1 MVQGVGRVQVGVTR
15 DPPLLG
21 PRWRA
26 FTAPRQ
32 LLLLPSLIWFLGFFL
47 VPLVLVAVHSF
58 GQISLVTFR
67 MHFGWTLQNYRDIAD
82 PIYFRTLV
90 RSLELS
96 ISTTLLTLVLGFP
109 MAYFT
114 SRLSPRWQRV
124 ALLAIIV
131 PFWASFVV
139 RTYALV
145 NLLEDG
151 GPIDDLAQ
159 RLHLISGHLD
169 FLYTTGSIGAGM
181 VYTYL
186 PLMILPIYVALE
198 RIDPEQLDAAADLG
212 ASGSSM
218 FRRVV
223 LPLGMPGVVAGA
235 VIVGISAT
243 GEYVIPEILGGGK
256 TLMLGNIVAS
266 QFLNVGNYPFGS
278 AIAMSLLG
286 VLVLLMILGGRFGFK
301 GPGEVVA

>member
-15 DPPLLG
+15 DPTLG
-21 PRWRA
+21 SRWRS

-67 MHFGWTLQNYRDIAD
+67 MRFGWTLQNYRDIAD

-96 ISTTLLTLVLGFP
+96 LTTTLLTLLLGFP
-109 MAYFT
+109 MAYLL
-114 SRLSPRWQRV
+114 SRLSTRWQRV
-124 ALLAIIV
+124 GLLAIIV

-139 RTYALV
+139 RTYSLV
-145 NLLEDG
+145 NLLENG
-151 GPIDDLAQ
+151 GPVDDVAR

-169 FLYTTGSIGAGM
+169 FLYSAGSIGAGM
-181 VYTYL
+181 VYSYL

-212 ASGSSM
+212 AGGASM

-223 LPLGMPGVVAGA
+223 IPLGMPGVVAGA

-286 VLVLLMILGGRFGFK
+286 VLVLLMFLGGRFGFK
-301 GPGEVVA
+301 GPSEVVA

>member
-1 MVQGVGRVQVGVTR
+1 VGRVQVGVTSEAPGR
-15 DPPLLG
+15 A
-21 PRWRA
+21 RWRG
-26 FTAPRQ
+26 FVAPRQ

-47 VPLVLVAVHSF
+47 VPLVLVAIHSF

-82 PIYFRTLV
+82 PIYFRTLT
-90 RSLELS
+90 RSLLLS
-96 ISTTLLTLVLGFP
+96 ASTTLLTLVLGFP
-109 MAYFT
+109 MAYFL
-114 SRLSPRWQRV
+114 SRLSPRWQKV
-124 ALLAIIV
+124 GLLAIIV

-145 NLLEDG
+145 NLLENG
-151 GPIDDLAQ
+151 GPVDDLAQ
-159 RLHLISGHLD
+159 RMHLITGHLD
-169 FLYTTGSIGAGM
+169 FLYSAGSIGVGM
-181 VYTYL
+181 VYSYL

-198 RIDPEQLDAAADLG
+198 RIDPAQLDAAADLG
-212 ASGSSM
+212 ANGRSL
-218 FRRVV
+218 FRRIIV
-223 LPLGMPGVVAGA
+223 PLGMPGVVAGA

-256 TLMLGNIVAS
+256 TLMLGNIVAG

-286 VLVLLMILGGRFGFK
+286 VLVVLLLLGGRFGFK
-301 GPGEVVA
+301 GAGEAVA

>member
-1 MVQGVGRVQVGVTR
+1 VVEGVGRVQVGVAPR
-15 DPPLLG
+15 AGWRGLL
-21 PRWRA
+21 
-26 FTAPRQ
+26 APRQ

-47 VPLVLVAVHSF
+47 VPLGLIAVHSF

-67 MHFGWTLQNYRDIAD
+67 MRFGWTLQNYRDIAD
-82 PIYFRTLV
+82 PIYFRTLT

-96 ISTTLLTLVLGFP
+96 VATTFLTLLLGFP
-109 MAYFT
+109 MAYLL
-114 SRLSPRWQRV
+114 SRLAPRWQRV
-124 ALLAIIV
+124 GLLAIIV

-145 NLLEDG
+145 NLLENG
-151 GPIDDLAQ
+151 GPLDDLAR
-159 RLHLISGHLD
+159 RLHLVGGHLD
-169 FLYTTGSIGAGM
+169 VLYTAGSIGMGM
-181 VYTYL
+181 VYSYL

-198 RIDPEQLDAAADLG
+198 RIDPEQLDAAGDLG
-212 ASGSSM
+212 ANGTEV

-223 LPLGMPGVVAGA
+223 LPLGKPGVVAGC

-256 TLMLGNIVAS
+256 TLMLGNIVAD

-286 VLVLLMILGGRFGFK
+286 LLILLLLLGGRFGFR
-301 GPGEVVA
+301 GASEAVA

>member
-1 MVQGVGRVQVGVTR
+1 MVEGVGRVQVGVTGEFTVR
-15 DPPLLG
+15 H
-21 PRWRA
+21 RWRG
-26 FTAPRQ
+26 FTTPRQ
-32 LLLLPSLIWFLGFFL
+32 LLLLPSLVWFLGFFL
-47 VPLVLVAVHSF
+47 APLVLIAVHSF

-67 MHFGWTLQNYRDIAD
+67 MRFGWTLQNYRDIAD
-82 PIYFRTLV
+82 PIYFRTLM

-96 ISTTLLTLVLGFP
+96 AATTVLTLIFGFP
-109 MAYFT
+109 MAYFL
-114 SRLSPRWQRV
+114 SRLSSRWQKIG
-124 ALLAIIV
+124 LLAIIV

-139 RTYALV
+139 RTYSLV
-145 NLLEDG
+145 NLLENG
-151 GPIDDLAQ
+151 GPVDDLAR
-159 RLHLISGHLD
+159 RLHLITGHLD
-169 FLYTTGSIGAGM
+169 FLYTAGSIGAGM

-212 ASGSSM
+212 ANGGSM
-218 FRRVV
+218 FRRVI

-256 TLMLGNIVAS
+256 TLMLGNIVAD

-278 AIAMSLLG
+278 AIAMSLLALLI
-286 VLVLLMILGGRFGFK
+286 VLMLVGGRFGFRS
-301 GPGEVVA
+301 PGEVLT

>member
-1 MVQGVGRVQVGVTR
+1 MVQSVGRVQVGVATK
-15 DPPLLG
+15 PTTG
-21 PRWRA
+21 RWRA

-82 PIYFRTLV
+82 PIYLRTLT

-96 ISTTLLTLVLGFP
+96 AATTILTLVLGFP
-109 MAYFT
+109 MAYFL
-114 SRLSPRWQRV
+114 SRLSTRWQRIG
-124 ALLAIIV
+124 LLAIIV

-139 RTYALV
+139 RTYSLV
-145 NLLEDG
+145 NLLENG
-151 GPIDDLAQ
+151 GPVDDVAR
-159 RLHLISGHLD
+159 RLHLVPGHID
-169 FLYTTGSIGAGM
+169 FLYTAGSIGAGM
-181 VYTYL
+181 VYSYL

-198 RIDPEQLDAAADLG
+198 RIDPDQLDAASDLG

>member
-1 MVQGVGRVQVGVTR
+1 VVEGLGRVQVGVSE
-15 DPPLLG
+15 DASLG
-21 PRWRA
+21 ARWRGW
-26 FTAPRQ
+26 TAPRQ
-32 LLLLPSLIWFLGFFL
+32 LLLLPSLVWFVAFFL
-47 VPLVLVAVHSF
+47 APLVLIAVHSF

-67 MHFGWTLQNYRDIAD
+67 MRFGWTLQNYRDIAD
-82 PIYFRTLV
+82 PIYFRTLL

-96 ISTTLLTLVLGFP
+96 VATTLLTLLLGFP
-109 MAYFT
+109 MAYFL
-114 SRLSPRWQRV
+114 SRQSSGWQKFG
-124 ALLAIIV
+124 LLAIIV

-139 RTYALV
+139 RTYSLV
-145 NLLEDG
+145 NLLENG
-151 GPIDDLAQ
+151 GPVDDLAR
-159 RLHLISGHLD
+159 RLHLITGHLD
-169 FLYTTGSIGAGM
+169 FLYSAGSIGAGM

-212 ASGSSM
+212 ANGASM

-223 LPLGMPGVVAGA
+223 LPLGMPGVIAGS

-256 TLMLGNIVAS
+256 TLMLGNIVAD

-286 VLVLLMILGGRFGFK
+286 LLVVLMILGGRLGFK
-301 GPGEVVA
+301 GPGEVLS

>member
-1 MVQGVGRVQVGVTR
+1 VVEGVGRVQVRVTGEFTLR
-15 DPPLLG
+15 D
-21 PRWRA
+21 RWRGFA
-26 FTAPRQ
+26 APRQ
-32 LLLLPSLIWFLGFFL
+32 LLLLPSLVWFLGFFL
-47 VPLVLVAVHSF
+47 APLVLIAVHSF

-67 MHFGWTLQNYRDIAD
+67 MRFGWTLQNYRDIAD
-82 PIYFRTLV
+82 AVYFRTLM

-96 ISTTLLTLVLGFP
+96 AATTVLTLILGFP
-109 MAYFT
+109 MAYFL
-114 SRLSPRWQRV
+114 SRLSPRWQKIG
-124 ALLAIIV
+124 LLAIIV

-139 RTYALV
+139 RTYSLV
-145 NLLEDG
+145 NLLENG
-151 GPIDDLAQ
+151 GPVDDLAR
-159 RLHLISGHLD
+159 RLHLITGHLD
-169 FLYTTGSIGAGM
+169 FLYTAGSIGAGM

-212 ASGSSM
+212 ANGSSM

-256 TLMLGNIVAS
+256 TLMLGNIVAD

-278 AIAMSLLG
+278 AIAMSLLALLI
-286 VLVLLMILGGRFGFK
+286 VLMLLGGRFGFRS
-301 GPGEVVA
+301 PGEVLT

>member
-1 MVQGVGRVQVGVTR
+1 V
-15 DPPLLG
+15 
-21 PRWRA
+21 
-26 FTAPRQ
+26 APRQ

-47 VPLVLVAVHSF
+47 VPLGLIALHSF

-67 MHFGWTLQNYRDIAD
+67 MHFGWTLQNYRDISD
-82 PIYFRTLV
+82 PIYFRTLR

-96 ISTTLLTLVLGFP
+96 ITTTLLTLVLGFP
-109 MAYFT
+109 MAYFL
-114 SRLSPRWQRV
+114 SRQSPRWQKV
-124 ALLAIIV
+124 GLLAIIV

-145 NLLEDG
+145 NLLENG
-151 GPIDDLAQ
+151 GPLDDVAR
-159 RLHLISGHLD
+159 RLHLVSGHLD
-169 FLYTTGSIGAGM
+169 FLYTAGSIGAGM
-181 VYTYL
+181 VYSYL

-198 RIDPEQLDAAADLG
+198 RIDPAQLDAASDLG

-256 TLMLGNIVAS
+256 TLMLGNIVAD

-278 AIAMSLLG
+278 AIAMSLLALLV
-286 VLVLLMILGGRFGFK
+286 VLMLLGGRFGFK
-301 GPGEVVA
+301 GPGEMVA